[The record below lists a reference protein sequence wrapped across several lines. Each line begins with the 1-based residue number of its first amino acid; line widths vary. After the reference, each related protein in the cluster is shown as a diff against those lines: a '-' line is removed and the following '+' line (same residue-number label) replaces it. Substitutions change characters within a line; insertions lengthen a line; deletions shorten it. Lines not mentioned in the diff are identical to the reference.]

1 MALQCRGSRIPSW
14 LRLALTGWSF
24 SWELKAGR
32 RLGSEGSGVITLV
45 IRSRLVRT
53 TVGSFRAE
61 QGSWVMVALYVTQ
74 TKAGRS
80 EFEACL
86 GHLVSKKPGV
96 TLE

>member
-1 MALQCRGSRIPSW
+1 M
-14 LRLALTGWSF
+14 
-24 SWELKAGR
+24 
-32 RLGSEGSGVITLV
+32 

-61 QGSWVMVALYVTQ
+61 QGSGVMVGLYVTQ

-86 GHLVSKKPGV
+86 GHLVSKKTGSYPRVNNPPGGG
-96 TLE
+96 TLFCVLVVIRMDSGPA